1 MTKKYKRKAIS
12 KKLRFEVFK
21 RDEFKCIYCGRKP
34 PTVVLN
40 IDHID
45 PVSKGGTNDINNLVT
60 ACFDCN
66 NGKSNIKLDSLP
78 GKLSDNIEMMHEK
91 ELQIK
96 GYRAFIRKIRKRIN
110 KDIEDVAT
118 IYADYF
124 KDYSLSDYFKTY
136 SLKKFISELPKNE
149 VEDAMEYAC
158 NKINDSD
165 RAIPFFCKICWNKIK
180 GRNYS

>member
-21 RDEFKCIYCGRKP
+21 RDEFKCVYCGRKP
-34 PTVVLN
+34 PAVILN
-40 IDHID
+40 IDHIA

-66 NGKSNIKLDSLP
+66 NGKSAIPLDIIP
-78 GKLSDNIEMMHEK
+78 GKLSDNMEMMREK

-96 GYRAFIRKIRKRIN
+96 AYRAFIRKIRKRIN
-110 KDIEDVAT
+110 KDIEDIET
-118 IYADYF
+118 IY
-124 KDYSLSDYFKTY
+124 SDYFQGCVLYDNFKANG
-136 SLKKFISELPKNE
+136 LKKFVLELPKDE
-149 VEDAMEYAC
+149 IEDAMTYSC
-158 NKINDSD
+158 NKINDSE
-165 RAIPFFCKICWNKIK
+165 RALTFFCKICWNKIK